1 MDENKHPNQSS
12 NGQENKEVEQSRKLD
27 NQKVDP
33 QTGQKVA
40 SQTGPNAQKGSRE
53 ARKSN
58 SPRRLFSKKWAY
70 PAIYL
75 GAAALIIGLMYVK
88 SQMGGSAPATS
99 NAIDT
104 GTSTGVNTTTSTNA
118 NQPSQTTFS
127 WPYASGTSVKLSLG
141 FFSDKGSAKTQ
152 AAALVKYDNAYY
164 PHEGYDLKSQSGQS
178 FQVTAAAS
186 GKVIS
191 VEGNKLYGNTVVVD
205 SGNGYTETYQ
215 SLGTTSVQ
223 AGDTVSQGQVIGTSG
238 KNLFEES
245 EGNHLY
251 FQVSKDG
258 QPIDPATVLPSQP

>member
-1 MDENKHPNQSS
+1 MDEKKHPSQPS

-33 QTGQKVA
+33 LVGQKVA
-40 SQTGPNAQKGSRE
+40 SQAGLNAQKGSKDE
-53 ARKSN
+53 RKSN

-88 SQMGGSAPATS
+88 SQMGGSTPATS

-104 GTSTGVNTTTSTNA
+104 GSSVNATTSTNTT
-118 NQPSQTTFS
+118 QPSQPTFA

-141 FFSDKGSAKTQ
+141 FFSDKGSAKAQ

-164 PHEGYDLKSQSGQS
+164 PHEGYDLKSQSGQP

-186 GKVIS
+186 GKVTS
-191 VEGNKLYGNTVVVD
+191 VEKNPLYGETVVVD
-205 SGNGYTETYQ
+205 SGSGYTETYQ
-215 SLGTTSVQ
+215 SLGTAEVKV
-223 AGDTVSQGQVIGTSG
+223 GDTVSQGQVIGTSG
-238 KNLFEES
+238 MNQFEAS

-258 QPIDPATVLPSQP
+258 QPIDPATVLPHA